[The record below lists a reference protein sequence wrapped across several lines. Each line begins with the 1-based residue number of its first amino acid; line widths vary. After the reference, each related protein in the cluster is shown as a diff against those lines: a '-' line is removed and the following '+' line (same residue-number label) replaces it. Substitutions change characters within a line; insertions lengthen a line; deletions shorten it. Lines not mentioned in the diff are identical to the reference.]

1 MDSEIE
7 KEKAIKAMVISI
19 GGTLAPIIKSIIHYR
34 PEFISFLASQD
45 TVHNVSDI
53 KKACQEKSV
62 NFKSEITI
70 VDNVNELLH
79 CFEKAE
85 EAIKRVT
92 DKNFSKDRVIVD
104 YTGGTKNMSVSLA
117 LAAISQG
124 FSFSYVGG
132 KERTKNGVGIVIDG
146 SEEIYKSVN
155 PWDFLAIDEKR
166 QIAMLF
172 NKFQF
177 TAAKQLCDRLSEK
190 STRQKTLFK
199 KIGFVIEGYYLWD
212 LFRHKDA
219 LERFQRAKIEEI
231 QESGDAVFKEFAAK
245 AQKNIHFLE
254 ILTKDSQKLSINYI
268 LDIFANAERRFEE
281 GKIDDA
287 ILRLYRL
294 SEMIAQERLIKHY
307 GIDTSNVK
315 PAQIPDNLRDEFV
328 RRYKNSIDGKIR
340 LPQNASFE
348 LLYVLNDEVGMA
360 FERNKKTFLDIQ
372 SSRNQSYLAHGFS
385 SSKDSTYKK
394 LRDFLLGLEFM
405 KIGEAPVFPKIA
417 V

>member
-1 MDSEIE
+1 MDSEVE
-7 KEKAIKAMVISI
+7 KGTTIKAMIIST
-19 GGTLAPIIKSIIHYR
+19 GGTPAPIIKAIIHYR

-45 TVHNVSDI
+45 TVHNISDI

-70 VDNVNELLH
+70 VDNVNDLLH

-85 EAIKRVT
+85 EAIRRVT

-104 YTGGTKNMSVSLA
+104 YTGGTKNMSVSIA
-117 LAAISQG
+117 LAAISHG

-155 PWDFLAIDEKR
+155 PWDFLAVDEKR
-166 QIAMLF
+166 QIALLF
-172 NKFQF
+172 NQYQF
-177 TAAKQLCDRLSEK
+177 MAAKQLCDRLSEK
-190 STRQKTLFK
+190 ATRQKTFFK
-199 KIGFVIEGYYLWD
+199 KLGFAIEGYYLWD

-219 LERFQRAKIEEI
+219 LYKFQRAKIEEI
-231 QESGDAVFKEFAAK
+231 QESGEVAFKELAAK
-245 AQKNIHFLE
+245 AQKNIRFLE
-254 ILTKDSQKLSINYI
+254 VLIKNSQKLSINYI
-268 LDIFANAERRFEE
+268 LDIYANAERRFEE

-294 SEMIAQERLIKHY
+294 SEMIAQERLINRY

-315 PAQIPDNLRDEFV
+315 PEQIPANLREEFV
-328 RRYKNSIDGKIR
+328 RRYKNSMDGKIK

-360 FERNKKTFLDIQ
+360 FETNKKTFLGIQ

-385 SSKDSTYKK
+385 FSKDSTYKK
-394 LRDFLLGLEFM
+394 LRDFLLGLDVI
-405 KIGEAPVFPKIA
+405 KIEEAPTFPKIII
-417 V
+417 

>member
-7 KEKAIKAMVISI
+7 KETMIGAMIISI
-19 GGTLAPIIKSIIHYR
+19 GGTPAPIIKSIIHYR

-45 TVHNVSDI
+45 TFHNASDI

-62 NFKSEITI
+62 NFRSEVTM
-70 VDNVNELLH
+70 VDNVNDLLH

-92 DKNFSKDRVIVD
+92 DKDFSKDRVIVD

-117 LAAISQG
+117 LAAINQG

-146 SEEIYKSVN
+146 AEEIYKSVN
-155 PWDFLAIDEKR
+155 PWDFLAINEKR
-166 QIAMLF
+166 QIALLF
-172 NKFQF
+172 NQYQF
-177 TAAKQLCDRLSEK
+177 MAAKQLCDSLSEK
-190 STRQKTLFK
+190 ATRQKTLFK
-199 KIGFVIEGYYLWD
+199 KIGFAIEGYYLWD

-231 QESGDAVFKEFAAK
+231 QESGEVAFEEFAAK
-245 AQKNIHFLE
+245 AKENIRFLE
-254 ILTKDSQKLSINYI
+254 VLIKNSQKLSINYI

-287 ILRLYRL
+287 ILRIYRL
-294 SEMIAQERLIKHY
+294 SEMIAQERLINNY

-315 PAQIPDNLRDEFV
+315 PDQIPANLRDEFV
-328 RRYKNSIDGKIR
+328 RRYKNSMDNKIK
-340 LPQNASFE
+340 LPQGASFE
-348 LLYVLNDEVGMA
+348 LLCALDDELGRA

-385 SSKDSTYKK
+385 SSKDSTYRK
-394 LRDFLLGLEFM
+394 LRDFLLGLEVI
-405 KIGEAPVFPKIA
+405 KVEEVPIFPKILA
-417 V
+417 